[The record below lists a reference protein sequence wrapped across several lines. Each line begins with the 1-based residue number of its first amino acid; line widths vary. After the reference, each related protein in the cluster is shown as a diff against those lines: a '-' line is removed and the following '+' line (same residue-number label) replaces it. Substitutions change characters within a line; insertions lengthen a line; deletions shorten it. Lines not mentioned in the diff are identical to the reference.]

1 MAYREAENN
10 RMREEANEAR
20 RKRKAEGGTSHWLE
34 EEWMAFDMEVNYE
47 RERKHREQ
55 QEADDEFL
63 AAIIKEDEQE
73 MEAKKRRVEKE
84 TSATTA
90 ERAEEETRL
99 KTIDVTLP
107 VMTVKA
113 DGAKKEATKKGAKPA
128 EVTLPVITIDDDK
141 EPAQSSTPSDD
152 IFYGAVD
159 VGDPIPKVQAKA
171 RASRSRTP
179 APSRLSRGKTRY
191 TINFGPR

>member
-1 MAYREAENN
+1 
-10 RMREEANEAR
+10 MREEANEAR

-107 VMTVKA
+107 VMT
-113 DGAKKEATKKGAKPA
+113 
-128 EVTLPVITIDDDK
+128 IDDDK